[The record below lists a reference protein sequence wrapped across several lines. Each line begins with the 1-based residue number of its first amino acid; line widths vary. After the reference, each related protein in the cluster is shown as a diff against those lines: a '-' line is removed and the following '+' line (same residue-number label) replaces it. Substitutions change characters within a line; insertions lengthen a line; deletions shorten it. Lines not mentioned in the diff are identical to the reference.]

1 MVGTHMLPPQLL
13 RLFAPRPPL
22 PYAKPLGRDPDVPL
36 KNKATKPSTLSVADA
51 LQMIRTERERAE
63 NAAFEQGDNPD
74 EVTDDK
80 TKQEAELAQGKGQST
95 QSKRAARAATRKAK
109 EDEDAAA
116 SAATATTTEQ
126 DQHAANTNGVVTTD
140 AVKKE
145 EDGAKPKPEEDGEI
159 PEATHATA
167 AKAVADAKKRRD
179 PEVEAIEKLP
189 VNDRPQARREL
200 KKKRHE
206 QLLADGIKNCK
217 SYWPSLTLSLTDN
230 PHEDRE
236 VVGDPYKTLFVSR
249 IPKDVSES
257 ELRREFDLYGP
268 LERLRL
274 VRDAEGK
281 SKGYAFIVYERERD
295 MKAAYKDAD
304 GLKLHGK
311 RLMIDV
317 ERGRTVKDWKPRRLG
332 GGLGGRPKKAVP
344 VPMDMGPPMGGFRGG
359 FRGGFGGR
367 GGGRGGFVQ
376 RGGFGGPRGGGGGFR
391 GGFGGGGGG
400 RGGFQGQSGPD
411 SGYGSRAGGGGGG
424 FGGEKRGFDNP
435 AGGYGDS
442 KRPRY

>member
-36 KNKATKPSTLSVADA
+36 KSRATKPPTMSVADA

-74 EVTDDK
+74 EAADEKTKKEVEAAQQTNKTASKRGTRAATKKAKDDAAAAAAQTTTDGDHK
-80 TKQEAELAQGKGQST
+80 TTDPAAVKQEA
-95 QSKRAARAATRKAK
+95 
-109 EDEDAAA
+109 DD
-116 SAATATTTEQ
+116 
-126 DQHAANTNGVVTTD
+126 
-140 AVKKE
+140 
-145 EDGAKPKPEEDGEI
+145 AKPSTTEDGEI
-159 PEATHATA
+159 QHATA
-167 AKAVADAKKRRD
+167 SKAVAESKKRKD
-179 PEVEAIEKLP
+179 PEMEAIEQLP

-206 QLLADGIKNCK
+206 QLLAEGIKN
-217 SYWPSLTLSLTDN
+217 YN

-249 IPKDVSES
+249 VPKDVTES

-274 VRDAEGK
+274 VRDKQGN

-317 ERGRTVKDWKPRRLG
+317 ERGRTVKEWKPRRLG

-344 VPMDMGPPMGGFRGG
+344 VPIDMGPPMGGGYRGG
-359 FRGGFGGR
+359 FRGGFGGGR

-376 RGGFGGPRGGGGGFR
+376 RGGGFR

-400 RGGFQGQSGPD
+400 RGGFQGQNGPD
-411 SGYGSRAGGGGGG
+411 SGYGARAGG

-435 AGGYGDS
+435 PGGGYGDS